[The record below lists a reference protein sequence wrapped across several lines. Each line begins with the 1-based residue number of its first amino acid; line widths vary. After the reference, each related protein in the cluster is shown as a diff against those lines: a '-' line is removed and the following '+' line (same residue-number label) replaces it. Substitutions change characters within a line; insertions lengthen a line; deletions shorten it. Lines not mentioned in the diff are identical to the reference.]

1 MEVAQML
8 KSFKTWH
15 CFQKSNEE
23 INKTALKH
31 TSCAQDRKCYAH
43 HLK

>member
-8 KSFKTWH
+8 KSLKTWH
-15 CFQKSNEE
+15 CFQESNEE
-23 INKTALKH
+23 INKTLKH